1 MKSPADRLFSANSV
15 AGALLR
21 AALAGVALM
30 LALLLLTAT
39 GPQAQEK
46 QEEPLPQKAPAA
58 KSEPAAISSL
68 PSAPLP
74 PLASASAQLEAD
86 TEAGPAAET
95 EKKTEATAPA
105 EDAAGSEAPA
115 EAAAAP
121 ESESESK
128 ATPPRAEE
136 ASSAPS
142 APAKSPAQKA
152 TPTQQA
158 VPSVPAAQAAVSAR
172 HEVQV
177 DDFVA
182 LSTARAWQTVAREN
196 AQPVRLLH
204 RVVLGPF
211 ANRSAALAA
220 QKGLPDTRTIPVRT
234 ADGGQW
240 WLQAGVFAEAAN
252 AESLRGRL
260 AGRGQPAAIQARVLL
275 GPYADRAAAEAGLSR
290 LRAAAGQSFERAEI
304 HAVR

>member
-15 AGALLR
+15 SGALLR

-46 QEEPLPQKAPAA
+46 REEPLPQKAPAA
-58 KSEPAAISSL
+58 KSEAAATASPL
-68 PSAPLP
+68 SAPLAP
-74 PLASASAQLEAD
+74 IESASAQLDA
-86 TEAGPAAET
+86 EAGPAAER

-105 EDAAGSEAPA
+105 EDATGSEAPA
-115 EAAAAP
+115 ETVAAP

-142 APAKSPAQKA
+142 APAKSPAPKAAPAQQA
-152 TPTQQA
+152 TPSA
-158 VPSVPAAQAAVSAR
+158 PAAQAAVSAR

-182 LSTARAWQTVAREN
+182 LSTARAWQTTAREN

-275 GPYADRAAAEAGLSR
+275 GPYADRAAAAVGLSR